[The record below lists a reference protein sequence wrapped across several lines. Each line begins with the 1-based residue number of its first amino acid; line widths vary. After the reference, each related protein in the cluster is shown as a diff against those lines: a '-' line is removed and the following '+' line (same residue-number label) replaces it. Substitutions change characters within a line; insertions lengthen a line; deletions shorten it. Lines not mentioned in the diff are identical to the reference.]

1 MFQDLRKFFALC
13 EKTQNFQYGL
23 DESDSFTEEASEE
36 AEDADEER
44 ENFDECVTDE
54 ECLEPEESCGE
65 ENVTENDCL
74 ATFASSVTLDGLR
87 VTILSMIE
95 IIDFLLNKPDPFP
108 YVLTGK
114 LNQDSLE
121 VVVNESNN

>member
-65 ENVTENDCL
+65 KTSRKMIV
-74 ATFASSVTLDGLR
+74 SQ
-87 VTILSMIE
+87 LSPP
-95 IIDFLLNKPDPFP
+95 LSH
-108 YVLTGK
+108 LTA
-114 LNQDSLE
+114 LE
-121 VVVNESNN
+121 LQF